1 MNGIVLK
8 ENRLSRAVRRIAGLC
23 LLASLPAFAQ
33 PDTFRSP
40 EGKARPRVVGYY
52 TQSSIYNNFYVRNLV
67 TSGSTRVLTQVNYA
81 FSQILNNQCA
91 SADTWADYQD
101 PLSADQTVDGE
112 ADSQAAGAFAGNFH
126 QLQELKRRYPDLK
139 IVLSIGGGGQNP
151 ADFSTVAAAANRKA
165 FVKSCVDMYI
175 KGQFGP
181 GVTEPGIFDGFDID
195 WEYPASDEDKDNLT
209 ALLAEFRSQMD
220 AVHKGMTLSIASS
233 AGSWAYQYIDLN
245 KVQQS
250 IDFFGLMEY
259 DFDGPWTNTTGFVA
273 PLFQAKSD
281 PSPTNNAAAAV
292 EAYLAAGVEPQK
304 IVFGVPFYG
313 YEWTDVPSANHGLF
327 QPGTPVG
334 DGSGYNAIAP
344 LESSFTKYRD
354 ATTQAPW
361 LYNGTTFWT
370 YDDPWSLTFKMIYA
384 RNKKLGGV
392 MAWDLSGDM
401 PNGLLIKTVSNSL
414 LWPR

>member
-1 MNGIVLK
+1 
-8 ENRLSRAVRRIAGLC
+8 
-23 LLASLPAFAQ
+23 
-33 PDTFRSP
+33 
-40 EGKARPRVVGYY
+40 
-52 TQSSIYNNFYVRNLV
+52 
-67 TSGSTRVLTQVNYA
+67 
-81 FSQILNNQCA
+81 
-91 SADTWADYQD
+91 
-101 PLSADQTVDGE
+101 
-112 ADSQAAGAFAGNFH
+112 
-126 QLQELKRRYPDLK
+126 
-139 IVLSIGGGGQNP
+139 
-151 ADFSTVAAAANRKA
+151 
-165 FVKSCVDMYI
+165 MYI

-195 WEYPASDEDKDNLT
+195 REYPASDQDKENLT

-220 AVHKGMTLSIASS
+220 AVHKGMLLSIASS
-233 AGSWAYQYIDLN
+233 AGSWACQYIDLN

-250 IDFFGLMEY
+250 IGFFGRMEY
-259 DFDGPWTNTTGFVA
+259 DFDGPWTNTTGLVA
-273 PLFQAKSD
+273 PLLQAKSD

-313 YEWTDVPSANHGLF
+313 YEWTDMPSTNHGLF
-327 QPGTPVG
+327 RPGIPLG
-334 DGSGYNAIAP
+334 DGAGYNAIAP

-370 YDDPWSLTFKMIYA
+370 YDDPWSLIFKMMYA
-384 RNKKLGGV
+384 RDKKLGGV